1 MEGDF
6 LISKSQKNLSEAL
19 SSVELK
25 MWEAAVELTLMNLV
39 YSKEAS
45 WYKQL
50 HQMSTSFLL
59 LYFIVSV

>member
-19 SSVELK
+19 PSVELK

-45 WYKQL
+45 
-50 HQMSTSFLL
+50 
-59 LYFIVSV
+59 